1 MRLSEITFNNQSEA
15 PFVISAP
22 MALPRPRWDDRL
34 ARWVSDILSPP
45 VVAMAGLTLVAQT
58 VATPAAWG
66 WASFYLALVVLAPTL
81 YVIWLLRRG
90 EVTDFHLRVREQRIK
105 PLLVILA
112 AMVVAALALL
122 VGAAPRLL
130 LALASAGAIQ
140 ATIIFLVTLRW
151 KISGHAAAITGFA
164 ILSWLLASPAA
175 APAALSVAL
184 VIWARL
190 QLRRHTFLQTLA
202 GAAVGALI
210 SVAVYW
216 VGR

>member
-1 MRLSEITFNNQSEA
+1 MAVNSEFEATFA
-15 PFVISAP
+15 IPAP
-22 MALPRPRWDDRL
+22 MALPHPRWDDRL
-34 ARWVSDILSPP
+34 ARRVSDILSPP
-45 VVAMAGLTLVAQT
+45 VVAVTGLLLVARA

-66 WASFYLALVVLAPTL
+66 WVSFYLALVVLTPTL

-112 AMVVAALALL
+112 AMIVAWLALL

-130 LALASAGAIQ
+130 LALAGAGTVQ
-140 ATIIFLVTLRW
+140 ALIIFLVTLRW
-151 KISGHAAAITGFA
+151 KISGHAAAIAGLA
-164 ILSWLLASPAA
+164 VLSWLLASPVA
-175 APAALSVAL
+175 APAALSVPL

-202 GAAVGALI
+202 GATVGALI
-210 SVAVYW
+210 SVAVYLA
-216 VGR
+216 GRW